1 MEVLRYVL
9 IAIFA
14 LLGLVLTAIVI
25 LQEGKSAG
33 LGAIGGLADSYWEKN
48 KSRSKE
54 GKMEKITKYVA
65 IVFFVLA
72 FVLTIK
78 F

>member
-1 MEVLRYVL
+1 MEVLRYIL
-9 IAIFA
+9 TSIFA
-14 LLGLVLTAIVI
+14 LCGLALTVIVL

-33 LGAIGGLADSYWEKN
+33 LGTIGGIADSYWEKN

-54 GKMEKITKYVA
+54 GRIEKFTKFVA
-65 IVFFVLA
+65 IGFFVLA
-72 FVLTIK
+72 FVLTIN